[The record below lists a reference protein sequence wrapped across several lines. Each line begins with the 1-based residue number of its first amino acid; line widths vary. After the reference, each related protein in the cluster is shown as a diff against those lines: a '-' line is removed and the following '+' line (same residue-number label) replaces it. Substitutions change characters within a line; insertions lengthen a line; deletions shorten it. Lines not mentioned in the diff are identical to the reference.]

1 MCSSQASRHE
11 VTCTIPT
18 ARAGKSKRRHHGQ
31 TKMAVSLTA
40 ATLVMVALI
49 GGVSNLMPPKA
60 SERTAAIHTSSEFS
74 SSWMR
79 NLEDANNNDN
89 NDNDD
94 GEWSDYACD
103 GIFTATDPNT
113 ADRCAYAQTCNGGEG
128 LFASF
133 VFCNNSILST
143 TAWCAVLSP
152 FLLVWLVTLF
162 RMLGSTAE
170 DFFSPSLEMFSFKM
184 GLPPRFAGVSL
195 LALGNGSADV
205 SATVN
210 AITKDPANGY
220 QLSLGALTGASMFI
234 TCMVMGSILITADG
248 IPCRGAL
255 VRDVVMMAVAVV
267 VVFLVLRSG
276 SIDTKDT
283 TTFFGMYLAF
293 VVVVLIADIYH
304 RKVVVPRLRAT
315 EEARERERQLV
326 EGRRAM
332 DAAADAVDRV
342 ANEALP
348 GSVAPLP
355 SISESNEEPNTDMRL
370 EPPDDPSVAM
380 MGGAAESTIRI
391 MPTGVSE
398 DSSVLVEEMPIHNRA
413 LNAVLNALSNYDKY
427 EETGTED
434 PRHAAEGWGVGVDGV
449 SSETERPIKLHGK
462 DGLLNRHASHSAVG
476 TAAETHLQMP
486 TSAGGDGEH
495 HMDSPYTIMEG
506 GMDEICADGTGGFGA
521 HSWTGALHDGREEL
535 RVHWHEM
542 WEDMFDNED
551 NSFLDKFL
559 LAAELPFTVMRKST
573 VSIPCEGYYCRAL
586 VALSLVL
593 SPIWLG
599 IYFYVFFDKLLL
611 WECLVLCGLMMI
623 AALFIMR
630 YAPGGD
636 GNMNLLIAGPIA
648 LYGFVVAATWIDAI
662 ADRLVGLLNFLGVVC
677 HIPGPIMGLTIL
689 AWGNSMADLA
699 ANVTMAKKGL
709 ANMAATACWAGPTFN
724 ILIGLAAGFTAM
736 GNITGKDESEVA
748 LSASITTGFIFTL
761 INCAALVFSGVF
773 LFKGFI
779 PPEFGYFSIALYIAY
794 VITCLYVQFA

>member
-1 MCSSQASRHE
+1 MHMCSSQASQHE
-11 VTCTIPT
+11 VTCTIP
-18 ARAGKSKRRHHGQ
+18 AAHSGKSKRRHHGQ

-60 SERTAAIHTSSEFS
+60 SERAAAIHASSEFS

-234 TCMVMGSILITADG
+234 TCMVMGSILITAGG

-283 TTFFGMYLAF
+283 TTFFGMYLGF

-304 RKVVVPRLRAT
+304 RKVWCRGLEPQKKPESENASWS
-315 EEARERERQLV
+315 
-326 EGRRAM
+326 
-332 DAAADAVDRV
+332 RV
-342 ANEALP
+342 AGQWMLQRMRSTESPTRLCP
-348 GSVAPLP
+348 GRSPPLP
-355 SISESNEEPNTDMRL
+355 AY
-370 EPPDDPSVAM
+370 PS
-380 MGGAAESTIRI
+380 
-391 MPTGVSE
+391 PTKNQT
-398 DSSVLVEEMPIHNRA
+398 P
-413 LNAVLNALSNYDKY
+413 K
-427 EETGTED
+427 
-434 PRHAAEGWGVGVDGV
+434 
-449 SSETERPIKLHGK
+449 
-462 DGLLNRHASHSAVG
+462 
-476 TAAETHLQMP
+476 
-486 TSAGGDGEH
+486 
-495 HMDSPYTIMEG
+495 
-506 GMDEICADGTGGFGA
+506 CA
-521 HSWTGALHDGREEL
+521 W
-535 RVHWHEM
+535 
-542 WEDMFDNED
+542 
-551 NSFLDKFL
+551 
-559 LAAELPFTVMRKST
+559 
-573 VSIPCEGYYCRAL
+573 
-586 VALSLVL
+586 
-593 SPIWLG
+593 
-599 IYFYVFFDKLLL
+599 
-611 WECLVLCGLMMI
+611 
-623 AALFIMR
+623 
-630 YAPGGD
+630 
-636 GNMNLLIAGPIA
+636 
-648 LYGFVVAATWIDAI
+648 
-662 ADRLVGLLNFLGVVC
+662 
-677 HIPGPIMGLTIL
+677 
-689 AWGNSMADLA
+689 
-699 ANVTMAKKGL
+699 
-709 ANMAATACWAGPTFN
+709 
-724 ILIGLAAGFTAM
+724 
-736 GNITGKDESEVA
+736 
-748 LSASITTGFIFTL
+748 
-761 INCAALVFSGVF
+761 
-773 LFKGFI
+773 
-779 PPEFGYFSIALYIAY
+779 
-794 VITCLYVQFA
+794 

>member
-1 MCSSQASRHE
+1 MCSSQASQHE
-11 VTCTIPT
+11 VTCTIP
-18 ARAGKSKRRHHGQ
+18 AAHSGKSKRRHHGQ

-49 GGVSNLMPPKA
+49 GGVSNLMPLKA
-60 SERTAAIHTSSEFS
+60 SERAAAIHASSEFS

-79 NLEDANNNDN
+79 NLEDANN

-234 TCMVMGSILITADG
+234 TCMVMGSILITAGG

-283 TTFFGMYLAF
+283 TTFFGMYLGF

-315 EEARERERQLV
+315 AEARERERQLV

-332 DAAADAVDRV
+332 DAAAVAVDRV

-348 GSVAPLP
+348 GPVAPLP
-355 SISESNEEPNTDMRL
+355 GISESNEEPNTEMRL

-398 DSSVLVEEMPIHNRA
+398 ASSVEEMPIHNRA

-434 PRHAAEGWGVGVDGV
+434 PRHAAEGWGAGVDGV

-506 GMDEICADGTGGFGA
+506 EMDEICADGTGGFGA
-521 HSWTGALHDGREEL
+521 HSWTGAWHDGREEL

-599 IYFYVFFDKLLL
+599 VYFYVFFDKFLLR
-611 WECLVLCGLMMI
+611 ECLVLCGLMMI

-630 YAPGGD
+630 FAPGGD

-736 GNITGKDESEVA
+736 GNITGKEESEVA

-779 PPEFGYFSIALYIAY
+779 PPEFGYFSIALYVAY

>member
-1 MCSSQASRHE
+1 MCSSQASQHE
-11 VTCTIPT
+11 VTCTIP
-18 ARAGKSKRRHHGQ
+18 AAHAGRSKRRHQ
-31 TKMAVSLTA
+31 DITKMAVSLTA
-40 ATLVMVALI
+40 ATLVMVSLI
-49 GGVSNLMPPKA
+49 GGVSNLVPPKA
-60 SERTAAIHTSSEFS
+60 SERTAPIHASDASSEFS

-79 NLEDANNNDN
+79 NLEDANNY

-103 GIFTATDPNT
+103 GIFMATDPNT

-143 TAWCAVLSP
+143 TAWCAILSP

-234 TCMVMGSILITADG
+234 TCMVMGSIVITADG

-255 VRDVVMMAVAVV
+255 VRDVVMMAVTVV
-267 VVFLVLRSG
+267 VVFLALRSG

-283 TTFFGMYLAF
+283 TTFFGMYLGF

-326 EGRRAM
+326 EGRIAM

-348 GSVAPLP
+348 GSVASLP
-355 SISESNEEPNTDMRL
+355 SISESNEEPNTEMRL
-370 EPPDDPSVAM
+370 EPPGDRSVAM

-398 DSSVLVEEMPIHNRA
+398 ASSVEEMPIHNRA

-434 PRHAAEGWGVGVDGV
+434 PRHAAEGWGIGVDGV

-476 TAAETHLQMP
+476 TAAETHLQMS
-486 TSAGGDGEH
+486 TSAGGDGDH
-495 HMDSPYTIMEG
+495 HTDSPYSIMEG

-521 HSWTGALHDGREEL
+521 HSWTGAWHDGREEL

-599 IYFYVFFDKLLL
+599 IYFYVFFDKFLL

-724 ILIGLAAGFTAM
+724 ILIGLAAGFTAL

-773 LFKGFI
+773 LFKGYI
-779 PPEFGYFSIALYIAY
+779 PPAFGYFSIALYVAY

>member
-1 MCSSQASRHE
+1 MCSSQASQHE

-40 ATLVMVALI
+40 ATLVMLALI

-355 SISESNEEPNTDMRL
+355 SIIESNEEPNTDMRL

>member
-1 MCSSQASRHE
+1 
-11 VTCTIPT
+11 
-18 ARAGKSKRRHHGQ
+18 
-31 TKMAVSLTA
+31 
-40 ATLVMVALI
+40 
-49 GGVSNLMPPKA
+49 
-60 SERTAAIHTSSEFS
+60 
-74 SSWMR
+74 MR

-355 SISESNEEPNTDMRL
+355 SIIESNEEPNTDMRL

-689 AWGNSMADLA
+689 ARGNSMADLA

>member
-1 MCSSQASRHE
+1 MCSSQASQHE

-40 ATLVMVALI
+40 ATLVMLALI

-283 TTFFGMYLAF
+283 TTFFGMYLGF

-599 IYFYVFFDKLLL
+599 IYFYVFFDKFLL

-779 PPEFGYFSIALYIAY
+779 PPEFGYFSIALYVAY

>member
-1 MCSSQASRHE
+1 MCSSQASQHE
-11 VTCTIPT
+11 VTCTVPT

-60 SERTAAIHTSSEFS
+60 SERTAAIHASSEFS

-79 NLEDANNNDN
+79 NLEDANN

-283 TTFFGMYLAF
+283 TTFFGMYLGF

-315 EEARERERQLV
+315 AEARERERQLV

-348 GSVAPLP
+348 GPVAPP
-355 SISESNEEPNTDMRL
+355 PGISESNEEPYTEMRP

-398 DSSVLVEEMPIHNRA
+398 ASSVEEMPIHNRA

-476 TAAETHLQMP
+476 TATATHLQMP

-521 HSWTGALHDGREEL
+521 HSWTGAWHDGREEL

-599 IYFYVFFDKLLL
+599 IYFYVFFDKFLL

-779 PPEFGYFSIALYIAY
+779 PPEFGYFSIALYVAY

>member
-1 MCSSQASRHE
+1 MNSQHE
-11 VTCTIPT
+11 VTSGTIPLPP
-18 ARAGKSKRRHHGQ
+18 AGKNKTRHHGQ
-31 TKMAVSLTA
+31 TKLAVSLTA
-40 ATLVMVALI
+40 TTLAMLVIV
-49 GGVSNLMPPKA
+49 GGMCNLMPLKA
-60 SERTAAIHTSSEFS
+60 STQTPPAHASSEFS
-74 SSWMR
+74 PSSWMR
-79 NLEDANNNDN
+79 NLEDN

-103 GIFTATDPNT
+103 GIFTATEPNT
-113 ADRCAYAQTCNGGEG
+113 ADRCAYARTCNGGEG

-133 VFCNNSILST
+133 VFCNNSVLST
-143 TAWCAVLSP
+143 TAWCAILSP

-234 TCMVMGSILITADG
+234 TCMVMGSIVIAADG
-248 IPCRGAL
+248 VPCRGAL
-255 VRDVVMMAVAVV
+255 VRDVVMMAVTVI
-267 VVFLVLRSG
+267 VVFLALRSG
-276 SIDTKDT
+276 SIDSRST
-283 TTFFGMYLAF
+283 TTFFGMYLGF

-304 RKVVVPRLRAT
+304 RKVVVPRLRAR
-315 EEARERERQLV
+315 EEARERERQLD

-342 ANEALP
+342 ANEALS
-348 GSVAPLP
+348 GSVASLP
-355 SISESNEEPNTDMRL
+355 GVSESNEEPSTEMRL
-370 EPPDDPSVAM
+370 EPPSDPSTAM

-391 MPTGVSE
+391 MPTGVSTA
-398 DSSVLVEEMPIHNRA
+398 SSVEEMPIHNRA

-434 PRHAAEGWGVGVDGV
+434 PQHAADGWGVGVDGA
-449 SSETERPIKLHGK
+449 SSEAERPIKLHGK
-462 DGLLNRHASHSAVG
+462 DGLLNRHGSHSAVG
-476 TAAETHLQMP
+476 TAAETHLQM
-486 TSAGGDGEH
+486 SASGAGDGEH
-495 HMDSPYTIMEG
+495 HMDSPYSIMEG
-506 GMDEICADGTGGFGA
+506 GMDEICTDGTGGFGA
-521 HSWTGALHDGREEL
+521 HSWTGAWHDGKEEL

-542 WEDMFDNED
+542 WEDIFDNEE

-559 LAAELPFTVMRKST
+559 LAVELPFTVMRKST
-573 VSIPCEGYYCRAL
+573 VPIPCEGYYCRAL
-586 VALSLVL
+586 VALSLVV
-593 SPIWLG
+593 SPVWLG
-599 IYFYVFFDKLLL
+599 IYFYVFFDKFLL
-611 WECLVLCGLMMI
+611 WECLVLSALMMI

-662 ADRLVGLLNFLGVVC
+662 ADRLVGLLNFLGVIC
-677 HIPGPIMGLTIL
+677 KIPGTIMGLTIL

-724 ILIGLAAGFTAM
+724 ILIGLAAGFTAL
-736 GNITGKDESEVA
+736 GNITGKDENEVA
-748 LSASITTGFIFTL
+748 LSASITTGFVFTL
-761 INCAALVFSGVF
+761 INCTALVVSGVF

-779 PPEFGYFSIALYIAY
+779 PPAFGYFSIALYVTY

>member
-1 MCSSQASRHE
+1 MCSSQASQHE

-40 ATLVMVALI
+40 ATLVMLALI

-283 TTFFGMYLAF
+283 TTFFGMYLGF

-391 MPTGVSE
+391 MPTGVTE

-599 IYFYVFFDKLLL
+599 IYFYVFFDKFLL

-779 PPEFGYFSIALYIAY
+779 PPEFGYFSIALYVAY

>member
-1 MCSSQASRHE
+1 MCSSQASQHE

-40 ATLVMVALI
+40 ATLVMLALI

-355 SISESNEEPNTDMRL
+355 SIIESNEEPNTDMRL

-391 MPTGVSE
+391 MPTGVTE

-599 IYFYVFFDKLLL
+599 IYFYVFFDKFLL

>member
-1 MCSSQASRHE
+1 MCSSQAPRHE

-40 ATLVMVALI
+40 ATLVMLALI

-391 MPTGVSE
+391 MPTGVTE

>member
-1 MCSSQASRHE
+1 MHMCSSQASQHE
-11 VTCTIPT
+11 VTCTIP
-18 ARAGKSKRRHHGQ
+18 AAHSGKSKRRHHGQ

-60 SERTAAIHTSSEFS
+60 SERAAAIHASSEFS

-79 NLEDANNNDN
+79 NLEDANN

-234 TCMVMGSILITADG
+234 TCMVMGSILITAGG

-283 TTFFGMYLAF
+283 TTFFGMYLGF

-348 GSVAPLP
+348 VSVAPP
-355 SISESNEEPNTDMRL
+355 PGISESNEEPNTEMRL
-370 EPPDDPSVAM
+370 EPSDDASVAM

-398 DSSVLVEEMPIHNRA
+398 ASSVEEMPIHNRA

-434 PRHAAEGWGVGVDGV
+434 PRHAAEGWGAGVDGV

-476 TAAETHLQMP
+476 TAAETHLHVQMP

-521 HSWTGALHDGREEL
+521 HSWTGAWHDGREEL

-551 NSFLDKFL
+551 NSSLDKFL

-599 IYFYVFFDKLLL
+599 IYFYAFFDKFLL
-611 WECLVLCGLMMI
+611 WECLVLCGLMII

-779 PPEFGYFSIALYIAY
+779 PPEFGYFSIALYVAY